1 MSIRNR
7 LAFQFGLL
15 ASLVLGVASVAIF
28 LLSAQYRKDEFSERM
43 RAQGQRAAKL
53 LLQVDEVDE
62 PLLRIIDSSSPL
74 TLPQERVMIY
84 DHNDSLIYNSAKDTL
99 GGLHSQAFL
108 NSVRANEEVNG
119 QWEDIETFAF
129 MFMDRHLRF
138 VVVVSASDIYGRS
151 KLRNL
156 AQVLMAVVASGIFI
170 FFLLGR
176 VYAERALRPIK
187 QLVSQISLISANSL
201 GNRVQEGDGKD
212 EIAQLAISF
221 NELLTKLDA
230 AFSAQRNFIANASH
244 ELRTPLTA
252 VSGQL
257 DVVLLKERNADAY
270 RAALESVHSD
280 IHRLNKLADRL
291 LLLAQT
297 GTDAPELGFVPV
309 RLDEAL
315 WEARE
320 AVLRARPGSSIE
332 VRFHDDMDDIESLT
346 VHGSDP
352 LLHSLF
358 INLMENG
365 CKYSENDRVTVDVA
379 IADGCAE
386 LRFTDHGIGISE
398 TDLPHIFD
406 PFFRSSSIRSQQ
418 GHGIGL
424 SLVKRITGLH
434 RGTVEVW
441 SELGK
446 GSVFTVRLPLV
457 AMSEG

>member
-28 LLSAQYRKDEFSERM
+28 LLSAQHRKDEFSERM
-43 RAQGQRAAKL
+43 QAQGERAAKL

-74 TLPQERVMIY
+74 TLPEERVMIY

-99 GGLHSQAFL
+99 GGLHSGAFL
-108 NSVRANEEVNG
+108 NSVRANEKVHA
-119 QWEDIETFAF
+119 QAEDIETFAF

-138 VVVVSASDIYGRS
+138 VVVVSASDIFGRS

-156 AQVLMAVVASGIFI
+156 AQVLLLVVALGIGI

-187 QLVSQISLISANSL
+187 KLVSQISGISVSNLES
-201 GNRVQEGDGKD
+201 RVSEGDGKD
-212 EIAQLAISF
+212 EIAQLAVSF
-221 NELLTKLDA
+221 NGMLAKLEA
-230 AFSAQRNFIANASH
+230 AFSAQRNFIGNASH

-252 VSGQL
+252 ISGQL
-257 DVVLLKERNADAY
+257 DVILLKERGPEEY

-280 IHRLNKLADRL
+280 IQRLNRLANRL

-297 GTDAPELGFVPV
+297 GTDAPEAGFHPV
-309 RLDEAL
+309 RLDEVL

-320 AVLRARPGSSIE
+320 AVLRSRPGSRIE
-332 VRFHDDMDDIESLT
+332 VRLDEGIEDIEALT
-346 VHGSDP
+346 VRGSNP

-365 CKYSENDRVTVDVA
+365 CKYSEDSHVSVDVN
-379 IADGCAE
+379 IRGSHAE
-386 LRFTDHGIGISE
+386 LQFSDKGIGISNE
-398 TDLPHIFD
+398 DLVHIFE
-406 PFFRSSSIRSQQ
+406 PFFRSSSTRGSD

-434 RGTVEVW
+434 RGTVAVW
-441 SELGK
+441 SQLGK
-446 GSVFTVRLPLV
+446 GTVFTVRLPLL
-457 AMSEG
+457 ALEG

>member
-28 LLSAQYRKDEFSERM
+28 LLSAQYREDEFSERM
-43 RAQGQRAAKL
+43 RAQGERAARL

-74 TLPQERVMIY
+74 TLPKERVMIY

-99 GGLHSQAFL
+99 GGLHSGAFL
-108 NSVRANEEVNG
+108 NKVRSSEVAHVQMEEM
-119 QWEDIETFAF
+119 ETLAF
-129 MFMDRHLRF
+129 MFMNRHNRF

-156 AQVLMAVVASGIFI
+156 AQVLLAVVASGICI

-187 QLVSQISLISANSL
+187 QLVSQISSISANSL
-201 GNRVQEGDGKD
+201 GSRVQEGDGKD
-212 EIAQLAISF
+212 EIAQLAVSF
-221 NELLTKLDA
+221 NGLLTKLDA

-252 VSGQL
+252 ISGQL
-257 DVVLLKERNADAY
+257 DVVLLKQRDAVAY

-280 IHRLNKLADRL
+280 IHRLNTLADRL

-297 GTDAPELGFVPV
+297 GTDAPEAGFMPV
-309 RLDEAL
+309 RLDETL

-320 AVLRARPGSSIE
+320 AVLGARPGSSIE
-332 VRFHDDMDDIESLT
+332 VRLHKDIEDIESLT
-346 VHGSDP
+346 VQGSDP

-365 CKYSENDRVTVDVA
+365 CKYSDDGRVTVDVA
-379 IADGCAE
+379 IADGHAE

-406 PFFRSSSIRSQQ
+406 PFFRSSSIRSRQ

-457 AMSEG
+457 AISRA